1 MYLFV
6 LDFASGNID
15 VVRNIP
21 DNIEDIEDFVVDVL
35 GYHLDNIE
43 YMLTD
48 EDNVFN
54 IVDYNDQDGSL
65 VDKGFDYIENKF

>member
-43 YMLTD
+43 YMLTN

-54 IVDYNDQDGSL
+54 IVDYDDQDGSL